1 MFKTCY
7 FVLEGLNSFSTVY
20 YSYYL
25 YFFMKQEFGFSN
37 EANLALAALNGAIYM
52 CGSFFGGR
60 FAQRFGYFTSL
71 KVGFGLMFASLAIG
85 SQVSTAFA
93 QVLVMAGTVSGMC
106 FTWPALEALISEGE
120 SPAGLQRMVGM
131 YNVVW
136 AGTGS
141 VSFFFGGILLDHLS
155 LRSMFYVP
163 AGLQLIQLGFT
174 VWLES
179 AVKRHQLAH
188 SEVPNSGS
196 ITSAE
201 RQPFPELNPRPVAKA
216 RMFLRLAWVANPF
229 AYVAIQTLIA
239 IMPGLAQRLG
249 LTNMLAGFCCSVW
262 CFARFGAFVAL
273 RNWPGWHYRF
283 RWLVTAYLA
292 LIVGFALILLVP
304 SLLVLILAQVV
315 FGVAVGLI
323 YYSSLFYSMDTSDTK
338 GEHGGLHEA
347 VIGLGNLTGPAV
359 GAASLH
365 FLPQYPHSG
374 AIGVSA
380 LLLAGLAGLLAL
392 RRVGTR

>member
-1 MFKTCY
+1 MFKTGY

-37 EANLALAALNGAIYM
+37 EANLALAALNGGVYM
-52 CGSFFGGR
+52 CGSFWGGK

-71 KVGFGLMFASLAIG
+71 KLGFGLMCASLALG
-85 SQVSTAFA
+85 SQAGTALG
-93 QVLVMAGTVSGMC
+93 QVVVMAGTVLGMC
-106 FTWPALEALISEGE
+106 FTWPALEALISEEE
-120 SPAGLQRMVGM
+120 SPVGLQRMVGM

-141 VSFFFGGILLDHLS
+141 VSFFIGGTLLDKLS

-163 AGLQLIQLGFT
+163 ACFQFAQFGFT
-174 VWLES
+174 FLLEWM
-179 AVKRHQLAH
+179 VKRRKLVAAGLG
-188 SEVPNSGS
+188 ET
-196 ITSAE
+196 ITAAE
-201 RQPFPELNPRPVAKA
+201 PQTPLELNPRPIAKA
-216 RMFLRLAWVANPF
+216 RMFLRMAWVANPF

-262 CFARFGAFVAL
+262 CFARFGAFLAF
-273 RNWPGWHYRF
+273 RHWPGWHYRF
-283 RWLVTAYLA
+283 RWLVTAYSA
-292 LIVGFALILLVP
+292 LIVAFTLILLIP
-304 SLLVLILAQVV
+304 SLPVLVLSQIV
-315 FGVAVGLI
+315 FGVSVGLI

-347 VIGLGNLTGPAV
+347 VIGLGNLAGPAV

-380 LLLAGLAGLLAL
+380 LLLAGLGGLLAL
-392 RRVGTR
+392 RRGGSR

>member
-1 MFKTCY
+1 MFKTGY
-7 FVLEGLNSFSTVY
+7 FILEGLNSFSTVY

-37 EANLALAALNGAIYM
+37 EANLALAALNGGVYM
-52 CGSFFGGR
+52 CGSFWGGK

-71 KVGFGLMFASLAIG
+71 KLGFGLMCASLALG
-85 SQVSTAFA
+85 SQAGTALG
-93 QVLVMAGTVSGMC
+93 QVVVMAGTVLGMC

-120 SPAGLQRMVGM
+120 SPVGLQRMVGM

-141 VSFFFGGILLDHLS
+141 VSFFIGGTLLDKLS

-163 AGLQLIQLGFT
+163 ACFQLAQFGFT
-174 VWLES
+174 FLLEWM
-179 AVKRHQLAH
+179 VKRRRLV
-188 SEVPNSGS
+188 SSGVGQ
-196 ITSAE
+196 TTTPAE
-201 RQPFPELNPRPVAKA
+201 LPTPLELNPRPIAKA
-216 RMFLRLAWVANPF
+216 RMFLRMAWVANPF

-262 CFARFGAFVAL
+262 CFARFGAFLAF
-273 RNWPGWHYRF
+273 RYWPGWHYRF
-283 RWLVTAYLA
+283 RWLVTAYSA
-292 LIVGFALILLVP
+292 LIVAFTLILLIP
-304 SLLVLILAQVV
+304 SLPVLVLAQIV
-315 FGVAVGLI
+315 FGVSVGLI

-347 VIGLGNLTGPAV
+347 VIGLGNLAGPAV

-380 LLLAGLAGLLAL
+380 LLLAGLGGLLAL
-392 RRVGTR
+392 RRGGSR

>member
-1 MFKTCY
+1 MSKTTY

-25 YFFMKQEFGFSN
+25 YFFMKQEYGFSN
-37 EANLALAALNGAIYM
+37 EANLLLAALNGATYM

-60 FAQRFGYFTSL
+60 FAQRFGYFTAL
-71 KVGFGLMFASLAIG
+71 KLGFGLMCASLLFG
-85 SQVSTAFA
+85 SQAHTAFG
-93 QVLVMAGTVSGMC
+93 QVLVMIGTVTGMS
-106 FTWPALEALISEGE
+106 FTWPAFEALISEGE
-120 SPAGLQRMVGM
+120 NPAGLQRMVGM

-141 VSFFFGGILLDHLS
+141 VSFFIGGTLLDKLS

-163 AGLQLIQLGFT
+163 ACFQLAQLGFT
-174 VWLES
+174 FWLES
-179 AVKRHQLAH
+179 TFKNHELAR
-188 SEVPNSGS
+188 VDARNGRT
-196 ITSAE
+196 ITTPDL
-201 RQPFPELNPRPVAKA
+201 QPYPELNPRPIAKA
-216 RMFLRLAWVANPF
+216 RMFLRMAWVANPF

-239 IMPGLAQRLG
+239 IMPGLAQRLA

-262 CFARFGAFVAL
+262 CFARFGAFMAF
-273 RNWPGWHYRF
+273 RYWPGWHYRF
-283 RWLVTAYLA
+283 RWLITAYSA
-292 LIVGFALILLVP
+292 LIVAFTMILLVP
-304 SLLVLILAQVV
+304 NVLVLIGAQIV

-365 FLPQYPHSG
+365 FLPQYPNSG

-392 RRVGTR
+392 RRGRSR